1 MYFGVNAKNISPTYT
16 VNMQHFY
23 ILEWLKIRVYAFF
36 FSEHDGFL
44 TIQLHS
50 DNA

>member
-16 VNMQHFY
+16 VNMQYFY
-23 ILEWLKIRVYAFF
+23 IIEWLKIRVYALIVNFCV
-36 FSEHDGFL
+36 
-44 TIQLHS
+44 LHS